1 MQELDQ
7 CNNGF
12 KGKYCYNQAKNA
24 ISSEHPSKII
34 IIINCETS
42 IINGVSFKFIDSM
55 MKNQE
60 KLVFVYSNIEKFG
73 INLIGNQ
80 LNVLEILKPFTL
92 DDDISV
98 IQPFHHHNENMFS
111 LVDNWKHTQIYGE

>member
-1 MQELDQ
+1 M
-7 CNNGF
+7 
-12 KGKYCYNQAKNA
+12 
-24 ISSEHPSKII
+24 
-34 IIINCETS
+34 
-42 IINGVSFKFIDSM
+42 SFKFIDSM

-111 LVDNWKHTQIYGE
+111 LVDDWKHTQIYGE